1 MPLVTPTCNSLLVY
15 LLLIHVSLCPISVI
29 VILSRTL
36 IVFVLALPP
45 PSFFFLLFGLEVLDR
60 TRCWYPGRV
69 ELFLYLADQCLDDKI
84 YIRIVYWISSDLDI

>member
-45 PSFFFLLFGLEVLDR
+45 PFFFVVWVGSFGP
-60 TRCWYPGRV
+60 YPMLVSRKSG
-69 ELFLYLADQCLDDKI
+69 
-84 YIRIVYWISSDLDI
+84 IVFIFSRSMLG